1 MEEPRKYVYVHL
13 RTKEEL
19 IEQLIALLSNYNF
32 LGAEEQNDYLTVY
45 FKFPDWGRI
54 DKIELVEVLRLVDP
68 NIQILK
74 IETIEEKN
82 WNEEWE
88 RNITPIIISQN
99 IAIVP
104 SWKIGSTDRKI
115 EIVIDPKMSFGTGHH
130 STTRL
135 MCYFAE
141 KLVQK
146 DSFWIDVG
154 TGTGILAILARRLGA
169 KEILALDNNFWSLQN
184 ALENFQ
190 KNWIEDGIDLIE
202 MDIDAMASLPEADG
216 IFANL
221 NLELILRNLPKFHN
235 SLYNHN
241 GDLIVSGVLI
251 YDLEKLV
258 SKAKDNNFEILEIKK
273 DEEWIG
279 AHLTPRR

>member
-1 MEEPRKYVYVHL
+1 MKKPKKYVYVYL
-13 RTKEEL
+13 QTKEEL
-19 IEQLIALLSNYNF
+19 IEQIIALLSNFNF

-45 FKFPDWGRI
+45 FMFTDCE
-54 DKIELVEVLRLVDP
+54 KINNNELLEALKLVDP

-74 IETIEEKN
+74 IETIKEKN
-82 WNEEWE
+82 WIEEWGK
-88 RNITPIIISQN
+88 NITPIVISQN

-146 DSFWIDVG
+146 GSFWIDVG

-169 KEILALDNNFWSLQN
+169 KEVLAFDNNFWSLQN

-190 KNWIEDGIDLIE
+190 KNRIENGIDLIE
-202 MDIDAMASLPEADG
+202 LDIDNMASLPEADG

-221 NLELILRNLPKFHN
+221 NLELISRNLPKFRN
-235 SLYNHN
+235 SLYNRN
-241 GDLIVSGVLI
+241 GNLIISGVLI
-251 YDLEKLV
+251 YDLEELG

-273 DEEWIG
+273 DEEWVG
-279 AHLTPRR
+279 AHLIPQR

>member
-1 MEEPRKYVYVHL
+1 ML
-13 RTKEEL
+13 T
-19 IEQLIALLSNYNF
+19 NYNF

-45 FKFPDWGRI
+45 FKLSEW
-54 DKIELVEVLRLVDP
+54 DKIDNDELLQVLKLVDP

-88 RNITPIIISQN
+88 KNITPIIISQN

-104 SWKIGSTDRKI
+104 SWKIGSTDRTI

-141 KLVQK
+141 KLVESG
-146 DSFWIDVG
+146 SFWIDVG
-154 TGTGILAILARRLGA
+154 TGTGILAILARKLGA
-169 KEILALDNNFWSLQN
+169 KEVLALDNNFWSLQN
-184 ALENFQ
+184 ALENFK
-190 KNWIEDGIDLIE
+190 KNKIETGIDLIE
-202 MDIDAMASLPEADG
+202 MDIDNVGSLPEADG

-235 SLYNHN
+235 SLFKHKGN
-241 GDLIVSGVLI
+241 LIISGVLI
-251 YDLEKLV
+251 YDLDELV
-258 SKAKDNNFEILEIKK
+258 SKSKENSFEILEIKK

-279 AHLTPRR
+279 AHLSPLR